1 MTRSGHIRLLAAGAL
16 TITAA
21 IPATFIA
28 SEASFAAT
36 FSSVAPSTDA
46 ATADLSLSIADD
58 SGVTGG
64 DILLEQ
70 AFTAGEQTKSTQDF
84 TATQDFAATDD
95 IDSELECMAK
105 VVMHEAGNQSRA
117 GQLAVAQLIVNR
129 LESGRFAD
137 TVCGVVNQPGQFFQT
152 ASYNPRRDG
161 EAWRTAVSVS
171 REAREGR
178 TADVAPGAMFFRA
191 AYAAPTSFFRTR
203 TRVVTLGDHV
213 FYR

>member
-16 TITAA
+16 TIAA
-21 IPATFIA
+21 AVPATFIA

-36 FSSVAPSTDA
+36 IPSVSLLTAPS
-46 ATADLSLSIADD
+46 ADIALVPADD
-58 SGVTGG
+58 DTAMTGG
-64 DILLEQ
+64 DVLLEQ
-70 AFTAGEQTKSTQDF
+70 AFTADEQTRSS
-84 TATQDFAATDD
+84 QDFAATDD
-95 IDSELECMAK
+95 IDAELECMAK
-105 VVMHEAGNQSRA
+105 VVVHEAGNQSRA

-161 EAWRTAVSVS
+161 DAWRTAVSVS